1 MNIDPLVVI
10 GVIWSLVILS
20 FLLYK
25 ENIAYRFAE
34 YTMIGVAA
42 GHATVSAI
50 YLINGS
56 NITPLLRGNLLHIV
70 PLFLGIM
77 LLFKLKGE
85 YAWLGRYG
93 IALVVG
99 VGTGDVVR
107 SQMAAS
113 FIRQITSTL
122 EIFTI
127 RTAEQAFNVFVFMV
141 AMLSTILIFIFTVRP
156 VGAAAPLPKVQK
168 LGRLFVMF
176 VLGTIFAHQIMSR
189 VAMLAGVLQ
198 RLVALFGF

>member
-1 MNIDPLVVI
+1 MSVDPLVII
-10 GVIWSLVILS
+10 GVIWSVVILS

-25 ENIAYRFAE
+25 ENVAYRFAE

-50 YLINGS
+50 NLIIGS
-56 NITPLLRGNLLHIV
+56 NLSPLLKGNLLHII
-70 PLFLGIM
+70 PLLLGVL
-77 LLFKLKGE
+77 LLFKLKGK
-85 YAWLGRYG
+85 YAWLGRYA

-99 VGTGDVVR
+99 VGTGDVIR

-127 RTAEQAFNVFVFMV
+127 RTPEQAFNVLVFMF
-141 AMLSTILIFIFTVRP
+141 ALLSTISIFIFTVRP
-156 VGAAAPLPKVQK
+156 VGIMAPLPKVQK

-176 VLGTIFAHQIMSR
+176 VLGTIFAHQVMSR
-189 VAMLAGVLQ
+189 MAMLAGVLQ